1 MSVMV
6 LVGNKGGAGKTTL
19 AVNLFAALARK
30 QTVALIDADPQGSAL
45 QWKIDAEGDVFAAK
59 PDLAAQVA
67 DLSGDYRHVLIDCP
81 PSIKAA
87 QSKTALCLG
96 DLALIPLQPSPLD
109 IWAMVALEKALEQAR
124 KVNPALSAFLVV
136 NQFELRT
143 TLSRLMPDALSELD
157 IAVAKTAIRRRAIYR
172 ASAIEGRS
180 VFDMGRRGADAA
192 DEIEQL
198 ISEVIPNE

>member
-67 DLSGDYRHVLIDCP
+67 DLLGDYRHVLIDCP

-172 ASAIEGRS
+172 VSAIEGRS

>member
-1 MSVMV
+1 
-6 LVGNKGGAGKTTL
+6 
-19 AVNLFAALARK
+19 
-30 QTVALIDADPQGSAL
+30 
-45 QWKIDAEGDVFAAK
+45 
-59 PDLAAQVA
+59 
-67 DLSGDYRHVLIDCP
+67 
-81 PSIKAA
+81 
-87 QSKTALCLG
+87 
-96 DLALIPLQPSPLD
+96 
-109 IWAMVALEKALEQAR
+109 MVALEKALEQAR

>member
-30 QTVALIDADPQGSAL
+30 QTVALIDADPQGSAV

-172 ASAIEGRS
+172 VSAIEGRS

>member
-172 ASAIEGRS
+172 VSAIEGRS